1 MVVFA
6 RGWST
11 KQVVPALN
19 RPWVASVL
27 LSEVHLQQALILAA
41 TGHANKKDMM
51 AEPAGWTT
59 RVPGP
64 SRAVCDAEYGIGAF
78 LLSQLI

>member
-1 MVVFA
+1 M
-6 RGWST
+6 
-11 KQVVPALN
+11 VPALN

-51 AEPAGWTT
+51 AEPAG
-59 RVPGP
+59 
-64 SRAVCDAEYGIGAF
+64 
-78 LLSQLI
+78 